1 MPTYGHRPFP
11 DHGHDALST
20 FQKGYYLC
28 EALPCACRFRT
39 CVRASVRACTGR
51 LKDVH
56 QCTDFITGPVN
67 YSAQVPQIR
76 LGGIAACS
84 EDLQLFVNR
93 SQQHFGLFG

>member
-1 MPTYGHRPFP
+1 MDIDPFLTM
-11 DHGHDALST
+11 DMMLSAL
-20 FQKGYYLC
+20 FK
-28 EALPCACRFRT
+28 RVIT
-39 CVRASVRACTGR
+39 CVKRCRARADSARACVHLRVRCTGR

-56 QCTDFITGPVN
+56 QCTGFITGPVN

-93 SQQHFGLFG
+93 SRQHFGLFD